1 MLGCEQQ
8 ETSEDHERPANFGTK
23 ILGKKEKLAEL
34 AIRSCTKQN

>member
-8 ETSEDHERPANFGTK
+8 DTSEDRDHERPADFGTE

-34 AIRSCTKQN
+34 AI